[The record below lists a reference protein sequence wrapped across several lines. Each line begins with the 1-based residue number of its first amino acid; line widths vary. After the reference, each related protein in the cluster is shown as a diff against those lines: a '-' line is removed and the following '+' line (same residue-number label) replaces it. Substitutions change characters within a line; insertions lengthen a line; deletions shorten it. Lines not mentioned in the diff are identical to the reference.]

1 MQNGQESGGVYLSIS
16 RGIFFHTELLSP
28 ALARKGHEQIVVYC
42 GVCVI
47 VCVRERET
55 VRIMNLFV

>member
-1 MQNGQESGGVYLSIS
+1 MYYRAVIMQTCKHANMQNGQESGGVYLSIS
-16 RGIFFHTELLSP
+16 RGFFFHTELLSP

-47 VCVRERET
+47 V
-55 VRIMNLFV
+55 